1 MSKQLSLEE
10 VIFND
15 MKKAL
20 KGNEKLKLST
30 LRLIRAAIK
39 NAEISKKDKLTGNEI
54 VGIVASNLKKLE
66 ESLDIFTKGQRPEL
80 ADKTKKEI
88 EIVKKYL
95 PEQLPE
101 EEVEKI
107 VKATIIK
114 FGFKGLQDI
123 GPAMKEI
130 IPQLKGKADGKI
142 VNKMVRDLLDN
153 AKNQC

>member
-10 VIFND
+10 IIFND

-20 KGNEKLKLST
+20 KENEKLKLST

-39 NAEISKKDKLTGNEI
+39 NAEISKKDKLTEDEVIRI
-54 VGIVASNLKKLE
+54 VNRNLKKLE
-66 ESLDIFTKGQRPEL
+66 ESLDMFTKGQRPEL
-80 ADKTKKEI
+80 AEKAKKEI

-95 PEQLPE
+95 PEQLSE

-107 VKATIIK
+107 VKETIAK
-114 FGFKGLQDI
+114 FGFKGIQDI
-123 GPAMKEI
+123 GPAMREI
-130 IPQLKGKADGKI
+130 IPQLKGKADGKM

-153 AKNQC
+153 PKN

>member
-39 NAEISKKDKLTGNEI
+39 NAEISKKDKLTEDEVI
-54 VGIVASNLKKLE
+54 GIIANNLKKLE

-80 ADKTKKEI
+80 AEKAKKEI
-88 EIVKKYL
+88 KVLKKYL
-95 PEQLPE
+95 PTQLSE
-101 EEVEKI
+101 EKVGKI
-107 VKATIIK
+107 VKDTIKK

-123 GPAMKEI
+123 GPAMREI

-142 VNKMVRDLLDN
+142 VNKMVRDLLDDS
-153 AKNQC
+153 KN

>member
-30 LRLIRAAIK
+30 LRLIRAAVK
-39 NAEISKKDKLTGNEI
+39 NAEISKKDELTEDEVI
-54 VGIVASNLKKLE
+54 GIVANNLKKLE

-80 ADKTKKEI
+80 ADKAKKEI

-95 PEQLPE
+95 PEQLSE

-130 IPQLKGKADGKI
+130 MPQLKGKADGKI
-142 VNKMVRDLLDN
+142 VNKLVRKLLDN
-153 AKNQC
+153 AKN

>member
-1 MSKQLSLEE
+1 MSKQFSLEE

-20 KGNEKLKLST
+20 KENEKLKLST

-39 NAEISKKDKLTGNEI
+39 NAEISKKDKLTEDEVI
-54 VGIVASNLKKLE
+54 GIVANNLKKLE
-66 ESLDIFTKGQRPEL
+66 ESLDIFTKAQRPEL
-80 ADKTKKEI
+80 ADKAKKEI

-95 PEQLPE
+95 PEQLSE

-107 VKATIIK
+107 VKETIIK
-114 FGFKGLQDI
+114 YGFKGLQDI

-130 IPQLKGKADGKI
+130 MPQLKGKADGKI

-153 AKNQC
+153 AKN

>member
-30 LRLIRAAIK
+30 LRLIRAAVK
-39 NAEISKKDKLTGNEI
+39 NAEISKKDKLTEDEVI
-54 VGIVASNLKKLE
+54 GIVANNLKKLE
-66 ESLDIFTKGQRPEL
+66 ESLDIFTKAQRPEL
-80 ADKTKKEI
+80 ADKAKKEI

-95 PEQLPE
+95 PEQLSE

-114 FGFKGLQDI
+114 LGFKGLQDI

-130 IPQLKGKADGKI
+130 MPQLKGKADGKI

-153 AKNQC
+153 AKN

>member
-10 VIFND
+10 IIFND

-39 NAEISKKDKLTGNEI
+39 NAEISKKDKLTEDEVI
-54 VGIVASNLKKLE
+54 GIVNNFLKKLE
-66 ESLDIFTKGQRPEL
+66 ESLDMFTKGQRPEL
-80 ADKTKKEI
+80 AEKAKKEI
-88 EIVKKYL
+88 EVVKEYL
-95 PEQLPE
+95 PEQLSE

-107 VKATIIK
+107 VKDTIIK
-114 FGFKGLQDI
+114 FGFKDLQDI
-123 GPAMKEI
+123 GPAMREI

-142 VNKMVRDLLDN
+142 VNKMVRELLDN
-153 AKNQC
+153 SKN

>member
-20 KGNEKLKLST
+20 KKNEKLKLST

-39 NAEISKKDKLTGNEI
+39 NAEISKKDKLTEDEVI
-54 VGIVASNLKKLE
+54 GIVANNLKKLE

-80 ADKTKKEI
+80 ADKAEKEI
-88 EIVKKYL
+88 EIVKRYL

-114 FGFKGLQDI
+114 FGFKDLQDI

-153 AKNQC
+153 AKN

>member
-20 KGNEKLKLST
+20 KENEKLKLST

-39 NAEISKKDKLTGNEI
+39 NAEISKKDMLTEDEVIGVVTN
-54 VGIVASNLKKLE
+54 NLKKLE
-66 ESLDIFTKGQRPEL
+66 ESLDIFIKGQRPEL
-80 ADKTKKEI
+80 ADKAKKEI

-95 PEQLPE
+95 PEQLSE

-107 VKATIIK
+107 VKDTIIK
-114 FGFKGLQDI
+114 FGFKGLQNI
-123 GPAMKEI
+123 GPAMREI
-130 IPQLKGKADGKI
+130 IPQLKGKADGKM
-142 VNKMVRDLLDN
+142 VNKIVRGLLDN
-153 AKNQC
+153 SKN

>member
-10 VIFND
+10 IIFND

-20 KGNEKLKLST
+20 KENEKLKLST

-39 NAEISKKDKLTGNEI
+39 NAEISKKDKLTEDEVIRI
-54 VGIVASNLKKLE
+54 VNRNLKKLE
-66 ESLDIFTKGQRPEL
+66 ESLDMFTKGQRPEL
-80 ADKTKKEI
+80 AEKAKKEI

-95 PEQLPE
+95 PEQLSE

-107 VKATIIK
+107 VKETIAK

-123 GPAMKEI
+123 GPAMREI
-130 IPQLKGKADGKI
+130 IPQLKGKADGKM
-142 VNKMVRDLLDN
+142 VNKMVRDLLGN
-153 AKNQC
+153 PKN

>member
-142 VNKMVRDLLDN
+142 VNKMVRDLLNN

>member
-20 KGNEKLKLST
+20 KENEKLKLST

-39 NAEISKKDKLTGNEI
+39 NAEISKKDKLTEDEVIGVVTN
-54 VGIVASNLKKLE
+54 NLKKLE
-66 ESLDIFTKGQRPEL
+66 ESLDIFIKGQRPEL
-80 ADKTKKEI
+80 ADKAKREIKIIKE
-88 EIVKKYL
+88 YL
-95 PEQLPE
+95 PEQLSE

-107 VKATIIK
+107 VKDTIIK

-123 GPAMKEI
+123 GPAMREI
-130 IPQLKGKADGKI
+130 MPQLKGKADGKI
-142 VNKMVRDLLDN
+142 VNKMVQDLLDN
-153 AKNQC
+153 SKN

>member
-10 VIFND
+10 IIFND

-20 KGNEKLKLST
+20 KENEKLKLST

-39 NAEISKKDKLTGNEI
+39 NAEISKKEKLTEDEVIRI
-54 VGIVASNLKKLE
+54 VNRNLKKLE
-66 ESLDIFTKGQRPEL
+66 ESLDMFTKGQRPEL
-80 ADKTKKEI
+80 AEKAKKEI

-95 PEQLPE
+95 PEQLSE

-107 VKATIIK
+107 VKETIAK

-123 GPAMKEI
+123 GPAMREI
-130 IPQLKGKADGKI
+130 IPQLKGKADGKM
-142 VNKMVRDLLDN
+142 VNKMVRDLLGN
-153 AKNQC
+153 PKN

>member
-1 MSKQLSLEE
+1 MSKQLSLDETI
-10 VIFND
+10 VND
-15 MKKAL
+15 MTKAL
-20 KGNEKLKLST
+20 KENEKLKLSI

-39 NAEISKKDKLTGNEI
+39 NAEISKKDKLTEDEVI
-54 VGIVASNLKKLE
+54 GIVSRNLKKLE
-66 ESLDIFTKGQRPEL
+66 ESLDMFTKGQRPEL
-80 ADKTKKEI
+80 AEKAKKEI

-95 PEQLPE
+95 PEQLSE

-107 VKATIIK
+107 VKETIAK

-123 GPAMKEI
+123 GPAMREI

-153 AKNQC
+153 PKN

>member
-20 KGNEKLKLST
+20 KENEKLKLST

-39 NAEISKKDKLTGNEI
+39 NAEISKKDKLTEDEVIGVVTN
-54 VGIVASNLKKLE
+54 NLKKLE
-66 ESLDIFTKGQRPEL
+66 ESLDIFIKGQRPEL
-80 ADKTKKEI
+80 ADKAKREIKIIKE
-88 EIVKKYL
+88 YL
-95 PEQLPE
+95 PEQLSE

-107 VKATIIK
+107 VKDTIIK

-123 GPAMKEI
+123 GPAMREI
-130 IPQLKGKADGKI
+130 MPQLKGKADGKI

-153 AKNQC
+153 SKN

>member
-10 VIFND
+10 IIFND

-20 KGNEKLKLST
+20 KENEKLKLST

-39 NAEISKKDKLTGNEI
+39 NAEISKKDKLTEDEVIRI
-54 VGIVASNLKKLE
+54 VNRNLKKLE
-66 ESLDIFTKGQRPEL
+66 ESLDMFTKGQRPEL
-80 ADKTKKEI
+80 AEKAKKEI

-95 PEQLPE
+95 PEQLSE

-107 VKATIIK
+107 VKETIAK

-123 GPAMKEI
+123 GPAMREI
-130 IPQLKGKADGKI
+130 IPQLKGKADGKM

-153 AKNQC
+153 PKN

>member
-15 MKKAL
+15 TKKAL
-20 KGNEKLKLST
+20 KKSEKLKLST

-39 NAEISKKDKLTGNEI
+39 NAEISKKDKLTEDEVI
-54 VGIVASNLKKLE
+54 GIVANNLKKLE
-66 ESLDIFTKGQRPEL
+66 ESLNIFTKGQRPDL
-80 ADKTKKEI
+80 ADKAKKEI

-107 VKATIIK
+107 VKDTIVK
-114 FGFKGLQDI
+114 FGFKGLKNI
-123 GPAMKEI
+123 GLAMKEI
-130 IPQLKGKADGKI
+130 MPQLKGKVNGKI

-153 AKNQC
+153 TKN

>member
-10 VIFND
+10 IIFND

-20 KGNEKLKLST
+20 KGKEKLKLST

-39 NAEISKKDKLTGNEI
+39 NAEISKKNKLTEDEVI
-54 VGIVASNLKKLE
+54 GIVANNLKKLE

-80 ADKTKKEI
+80 ADKAKKEI

-95 PEQLPE
+95 PEQLSE

-107 VKATIIK
+107 AKDTIIK

-123 GPAMKEI
+123 GPAMREI
-130 IPQLKGKADGKI
+130 MPQLKGKADGKI

-153 AKNQC
+153 SKE

>member
-20 KGNEKLKLST
+20 KENEKLKLST

-39 NAEISKKDKLTGNEI
+39 NAEISKKDKLTEDEVI
-54 VGIVASNLKKLE
+54 GIVANNLKKLE

-80 ADKTKKEI
+80 AEKAKKEI

-95 PEQLPE
+95 PEQLSE

-107 VKATIIK
+107 VKDTIIK

-130 IPQLKGKADGKI
+130 MPQLKGKADGKI

-153 AKNQC
+153 AKN